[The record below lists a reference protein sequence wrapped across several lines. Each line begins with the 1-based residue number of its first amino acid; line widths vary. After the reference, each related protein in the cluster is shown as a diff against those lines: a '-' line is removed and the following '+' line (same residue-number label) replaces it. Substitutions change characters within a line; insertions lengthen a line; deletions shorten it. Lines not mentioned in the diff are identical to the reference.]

1 MVPLLKSVEAPSWFR
16 RLPSV
21 TVVTVAS
28 ELLKRR
34 SNWAPVMGVAGVMGI
49 VRVKWAPGVSWKEEG
64 GWIRWN
70 LRSSKTTY
78 VLHIIILR

>member
-1 MVPLLKSVEAPSWFR
+1 MLPLLKSVEAPSWLK

-34 SNWAPVMGVAGVMGI
+34 SNWAQVIGVAGVIGM
-49 VRVKWAPGVSWKEEG
+49 VRVKGEPGVIWVDESETDM
-64 GWIRWN
+64 R
-70 LRSSKTTY
+70 R
-78 VLHIIILR
+78 

>member
-1 MVPLLKSVEAPSWFR
+1 MLPLLKNVEAPSWFR

-49 VRVKWAPGVSWKEEG
+49 VRVKWAPGV
-64 GWIRWN
+64 RN

>member
-1 MVPLLKSVEAPSWFR
+1 MVPLLKSVEAQSWFR

-34 SNWAPVMGVAGVMGI
+34 SNWAPVMGVAGVIGM
-49 VRVKWAPGVSWKEEG
+49 VRVKGAPGVIWVDESETDM
-64 GWIRWN
+64 R
-70 LRSSKTTY
+70 R
-78 VLHIIILR
+78 